1 MFLHYVIDIWF
12 AKISKENLIE
22 QTGIARYC
30 DDMVFVFE
38 NKADA
43 KRFYDVLPKR
53 LNKYGLN
60 INEAKL

>member
-1 MFLHYVIDIWF
+1 MTIDIWF

-38 NKADA
+38 NESRCEKI
-43 KRFYDVLPKR
+43 L
-53 LNKYGLN
+53 
-60 INEAKL
+60 